1 MSARTAMSS
10 AANGEVIQA
19 VGESG
24 TSDNRHKKKPGAA
37 ELWHGVSVR
46 NGENLEVTGKRE
58 DSNV

>member
-1 MSARTAMSS
+1 MSS

-46 NGENLEVTGKRE
+46 NGENLEVTGKRA